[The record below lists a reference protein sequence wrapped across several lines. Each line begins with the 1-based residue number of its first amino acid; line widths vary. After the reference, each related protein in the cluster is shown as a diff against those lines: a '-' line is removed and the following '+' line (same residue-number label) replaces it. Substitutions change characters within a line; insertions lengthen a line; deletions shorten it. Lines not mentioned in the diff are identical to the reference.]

1 MTLSNFFQAFCI
13 YKYREDIMKKNV
25 VQLVRRSL
33 NGDIKSFG
41 ELVKEYRQ
49 TVHAFCYHKIGDF
62 QDAQDLVQEVFL
74 KVYLSLNQLQYP
86 GKFSGWLYRIAINT
100 CNLWWRKRGEK
111 TISLKDPDELQN
123 TSPSI
128 YERHQKRE
136 LESKIKEALS
146 RLSENN
152 RLVITLHYLA
162 GRSYNEM
169 AEFLN
174 LPLTTVKSRIHEGRK
189 QLKKELINMVRKFL
203 RKKRIS
209 EEFIEQMIA
218 KCHEKCKCRLILTS

>member
-1 MTLSNFFQAFCI
+1 
-13 YKYREDIMKKNV
+13 MKRNV
-25 VQLVRRSL
+25 AQLVKKSL

-41 ELVKEYRQ
+41 ELVEKYRQ
-49 TVHAFCYHKIGDF
+49 NVHAFCYHRVGDF
-62 QDAQDLVQEVFL
+62 QDAQDLVQEIFL
-74 KVYLSLNQLQYP
+74 KVYLSLNQLRDP
-86 GKFSGWLYRIAINT
+86 GKFSAWLYRIAING
-100 CNLWWRKRGEK
+100 CNLWLRKRSQK
-111 TISLKDPDELQN
+111 TLSLKDPDKLQD

-128 YERHQKRE
+128 YEDYHKRE
-136 LESKIKEALS
+136 LEIKIKEALS

-174 LPLTTVKSRIHEGRK
+174 LPLSTVKSRVHEGKK

-203 RKKRIS
+203 RKKRLS
-209 EEFIEQMIA
+209 EEFIEQMIV
-218 KCHEKCKCRLILTS
+218 KCHKKCKCRSILTS

>member
-1 MTLSNFFQAFCI
+1 
-13 YKYREDIMKKNV
+13 MKRSV
-25 VQLVRRSL
+25 AQLVKRSI
-33 NGDIKSFG
+33 NGDIESFG

-62 QDAQDLVQEVFL
+62 QCAQDLVQETFI
-74 KVYLSLNQLQYP
+74 KAYLSLSQLRDP
-86 GKFSGWLYRIAINT
+86 DKFSSWLYRIATNN
-100 CNLWWRKRGEK
+100 CNMWLRKRSQK
-111 TISLKDPDELQN
+111 TISLKDPDKLQD

-128 YERHQKRE
+128 YEGYHKRE
-136 LESKIKEALS
+136 LEIKVKEALS

-189 QLKKELINMVRKFL
+189 QLKEELVNMVRKFL
-203 RKKRIS
+203 KKQRLS
-209 EEFIEQMIA
+209 EQFINQTIA
-218 KCHEKCKCRLILTS
+218 KCHEKCKCRSILTS